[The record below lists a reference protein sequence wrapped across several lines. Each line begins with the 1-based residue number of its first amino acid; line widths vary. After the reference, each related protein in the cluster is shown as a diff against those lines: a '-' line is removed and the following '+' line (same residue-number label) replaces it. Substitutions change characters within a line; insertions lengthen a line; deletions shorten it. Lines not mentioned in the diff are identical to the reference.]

1 MKSFII
7 LTCQMYQ
14 GPCPAP
20 SYFKIF
26 TSRWKTARKGGF
38 AHENASNLLKSMI
51 VCRLIDILNF
61 TIIQSSDSGLQ
72 SECHQ
77 LQEVLISNLPP
88 PSLLFCLS
96 SAVSPAGPTLQERRY
111 YLSHKNFPSRPTW
124 WRLPPPSCWPA
135 SPEWASSS
143 WCSPTSGR
151 GSAPCDHQM
160 ISNVKRT
167 KCNILTWPDR
177 MD

>member
-1 MKSFII
+1 MKNCTEGRICAWKCIQSIKVHDC
-7 LTCQMYQ
+7 L
-14 GPCPAP
+14 P
-20 SYFKIF
+20 SYRYSEFYNNPIIWF
-26 TSRWKTARKGGF
+26 R
-38 AHENASNLLKSMI
+38 I
-51 VCRLIDILNF
+51 
-61 TIIQSSDSGLQ
+61 TIGMSSTPV
-72 SECHQ
+72 
-77 LQEVLISNLPP
+77 QEVLISTLPP

-143 WCSPTSGR
+143 WCSPTSSR
-151 GSAPCDHQM
+151 GSAPCEHQM
-160 ISNVKRT
+160 INVKRT